1 MAPAASA
8 DRGFVSRIA
17 PALLMMVLPP
27 FFTEW
32 LQGGTRLSAIIG
44 FPPIVV
50 MEIVV
55 WGGGA
60 LMLRA
65 LARKLGLGWGSLI
78 LFGLAI
84 AMAEEFVIQQTSF
97 APLVIK
103 LKGVEWAR
111 AGGINYV
118 YALWALVYEA
128 VWVVL
133 MPTLVAEMVFP
144 DRKRETWLR
153 PVGLIIVGLLF
164 PIGSAMAWFGWTR
177 IARVRTF
184 HLPIYDP
191 TPGELLGA
199 LAVIAALFLWAIKF
213 PPRRAVSAPPPSPV
227 LLGISGAIWS
237 TLWFMLVVLAFG
249 LMPQLP
255 APAVFVAFLVLIL
268 VVLACM
274 MRWGADAAWTESHSF
289 GLVFGTLGG
298 AMLATFGGFIGN
310 ATPADMAFKIVTNLI
325 ALGLMLLL
333 GRSMTTKRGDSV
345 PGR

>member
-1 MAPAASA
+1 MAPAAPA
-8 DRGFVSRIA
+8 DRGFFSRIA
-17 PALLMMVLPP
+17 PALLMMALPP
-27 FFTEW
+27 IFTEW
-32 LQGGTRLSAIIG
+32 LLGGTRLSAIIG
-44 FPPIVV
+44 FPPIVF

-78 LFGLAI
+78 LFGLII
-84 AMAEEFVIQQTSF
+84 AMAEEFVIQQTSL

-144 DRKRETWLR
+144 HRKAETWLSL
-153 PVGLIIVGLLF
+153 VGLVIVGLLF
-164 PIGSAMAWFGWTR
+164 PIGSAMAWYGWTR

-191 TPGELLGA
+191 PFSAILAA
-199 LAVIAALFLWAIKF
+199 LVLIAALFVWAIRF
-213 PPRRAVSAPPPSPV
+213 PPRIGTAARPPAPIP
-227 LLGISGAIWS
+227 LGLGGAIWAV
-237 TLWFMLVVLAFG
+237 LWFWLAALAFG
-249 LMPQLP
+249 VAPQLSGP
-255 APAVFVAFLVLIL
+255 GMFAVGSALTLAVLL
-268 VVLACM
+268 TLP
-274 MRWGADAAWTESHSF
+274 RWTAHPDWTDRHAF
-289 GLVFGTLGG
+289 GLVFGTLTG
-298 AMLATFGGFIGN
+298 AMLVSFVGFVG
-310 ATPADMAFKIVTNLI
+310 AAAEDLWFKIATNLT
-325 ALGLMLLL
+325 ALGLMVLL
-333 GRSMTTKRGDSV
+333 GRKVWRRSG
-345 PGR
+345 G